1 MEMWTERCSKGR
13 EIKANKETDK
23 WRWGVDVVF
32 QPLDMDL
39 FSLHAAVPLLLLK
52 GREQNISEVFP
63 HSCAYEYV

>member
-1 MEMWTERCSKGR
+1 MRDVAKVEKSKQ
-13 EIKANKETDK
+13 IKRLINE
-23 WRWGVDVVF
+23 DVVF
-32 QPLDMDL
+32 QPLDIDL